1 MCKTERGQV
10 AGYATARRTKMPL
23 SSMAMTHRQS
33 YGRLLQGGQ
42 SRDGEKTSRLPPF
55 SWIPKVEKKERIL
68 SNTGNVGQSLLE

>member
-1 MCKTERGQV
+1 
-10 AGYATARRTKMPL
+10 
-23 SSMAMTHRQS
+23 MAMTHRQS